1 MKILGFNYHV
11 VGSSDSQYL
20 GLHSADTL
28 TIKIDSGAPK
38 ERQLETIV
46 HEIIEAI
53 NVHTQLKLRHNQITT
68 VSSILFQVLSDNGVN
83 LSPLVKELK

>member
-1 MKILGFNYHV
+1 VI
-11 VGSSDSQYL
+11 GSSDSQYL
-20 GLHSADTL
+20 GFHSADTL
-28 TIKIDSGAPK
+28 TIKIDNSAPK
-38 ERQLETIV
+38 DRKIETML